1 MNEKRNED
9 DFARNRYNNELFQKD
24 PNAQKNN
31 NMTNMTQNDGAE
43 STQQYF
49 IPVDYETF
57 AKWQQQVA
65 EGIINRKYS

>member
-1 MNEKRNED
+1 MNETRNEN
-9 DFARNRYNNELFQKD
+9 DFATNKYRNEFFSKD

-31 NMTNMTQNDGAE
+31 NITNMTTNDGAG
-43 STQQYF
+43 SSQQYF

-65 EGIINRKYS
+65 KGIINRKYS

>member
-1 MNEKRNED
+1 MNEKRNVD

-24 PNAQKNN
+24 PNARKNN
-31 NMTNMTQNDGAE
+31 DMTNMTQGNEAGSA
-43 STQQYF
+43 QQYF